1 MLWRIFLAAIAAAWL
16 ITAFW
21 QASKPMPPGTRIQ
34 TPGVELA
41 PSEITFLADTTAADA
56 YGHPVISQT
65 IFDQMLAVVRG
76 ARTFIVLDYFLF
88 NGEPEPEAPPAA
100 PLRALSRELR
110 DALIEQHRAHPALK
124 VLFVTDAINTG
135 AGGVPSNDFAMLRAS
150 GVDVVI
156 TDRRRLR
163 DASYLCAYLWRVT
176 MGHGQGVGRLESANH
191 RRTLVADDGH
201 GGLIGIIGSADPR
214 DASSAFSNVA
224 VRLRGALLAPL
235 VASEVA
241 IARFSGWRGEL
252 AAPVPVREPSAAAA
266 HAGTVRASIATEGA
280 IRASLLEHID
290 GAGRGDEID
299 IAMYHIGDRGII
311 DALLAANSRGA
322 RVRLILEP
330 DKNSEDTASIPNGPV
345 ASELVT
351 ASDDAVRVRWYRSH
365 GEQFHSKL
373 VLIYGAARF
382 WATLG
387 SADLTRRNL
396 ADYDLNANVALEGA
410 RAAPIAAQMS
420 DYFETLWSNH
430 AAQGIEY
437 TADFAVYADP
447 SQARYWLYRLMDWSG
462 IAGF

>member
-1 MLWRIFLAAIAAAWL
+1 MLWRLVAVAIAAAWA
-16 ITAFW
+16 ITAYW
-21 QASKPMPPGTRIQ
+21 QSSKPMPPGTRVQ
-34 TPGVELA
+34 TAAYALA
-41 PSEITFLADTTAADA
+41 PSEVSFLADTTAADA
-56 YGHPVISQT
+56 YGHPVVSQT

-76 ARTFIVLDYFLF
+76 AREFIVLDYFLF
-88 NGEPEPEAPPAA
+88 NGEPDTEATPAA

-110 DALIEQHRAHPALK
+110 DALIEQHRAYPALK

-135 AGGVPSNDFAMLRAS
+135 EGGEPSNDFAMLRAS

-163 DASYLCAYLWRVT
+163 DASYLCAYLWRLT
-176 MGHGQGVGRLESANH
+176 MGHGQNHGRLESANH

-201 GGLIGIIGSADPR
+201 GRLVGIISSADPR
-214 DASSAFSNVA
+214 DESSAYSNVA
-224 VRLRGALLAPL
+224 VRVRGPLLAPL

-241 IARFSGWRGEL
+241 IAQFSGWRGSL
-252 AAPVPVREPSAAAA
+252 APAPPVASARPAPADER
-266 HAGTVRASIATEGA
+266 TMRASILTEGA

-290 GAGRGDEID
+290 GAGRGDHVD
-299 IAMYHIGDRGII
+299 IAMYRIGDRGII
-311 DALLAANSRGA
+311 DALLAANGRGA

-330 DKNSEDTASIPNGPV
+330 DKNSEDAAGIPNGPV

-373 VLIYGAARF
+373 VLIYGAAHF

-396 ADYDLNANVALEGA
+396 ADYDLNANITLEGA
-410 RAAPIAAQMS
+410 PAAPVAAQMR
-420 DYFETLWSNH
+420 DYVETLWANQT
-430 AAQGIEY
+430 AQGIEY
-437 TADFAVYADP
+437 TAEFAVYADA

-462 IAGF
+462 TASF